1 MPVLLQAV
9 RDPARPAG
17 GCLVIDQEEGAW
29 IGQLEADLVRDEGEI
44 LHAYSDNKADA
55 ETLERLRGY
64 LTIGVGI
71 LIDPRRGG
79 GITREESRYLL
90 QNRLAT
96 VFRQLDHSLPWW
108 SKLDPVRR
116 RVLANMAFNLGIAG
130 LLGFHKTLTLI
141 EEGQFNLASKA
152 MLESKWAQQVGAR
165 ADRLSFMLATGK
177 EPA

>member
-1 MPVLLQAV
+1 MIEPTDLDWLDQ
-9 RDPARPAG
+9 
-17 GCLVIDQEEGAW
+17 LVD
-29 IGQLEADLVRDEGEI
+29 DLVRDEGEK
-44 LHAYSDNKADA
+44 LTAYQDSV
-55 ETLERLRGY
+55 GY
-64 LTIGVGI
+64 WTIGVGT
-71 LIDPRRGG
+71 LIDGRVPGG

-141 EEGQFNLASKA
+141 EEGQFSLASKA

-165 ADRLSFMLATGK
+165 AERLSFMLATGK